1 MSDLNRIRHLA
12 GILTEGVV
20 SVPGMGKQEQP
31 NEVDGMFDKDSND
44 WAANAAEQHDNQDV
58 GSEFDPK
65 LGEGDME
72 ECAQADMLEEGALK
86 EVIQQKIQRAREL
99 QDSMVDP
106 EEASDI
112 IAAELEQEGFEAQE
126 ILNII
131 DAVAEEL
138 EGSDE
143 DEDDG
148 HCHTCNGTGIGQ
160 HGDPDTSRC
169 SSCGGSGV
177 LRGGSDYDDYDPP
190 EYDPDDDYMGPL
202 EEADEQDPQQQI
214 DDESE
219 LNEDELE
226 EAYDLNN
233 GYEDVKYSK
242 GSDYFPTGADSPVT
256 SHTGPSGARQG
267 DNPEQKRME
276 VAEAHK
282 ELVYNYRK
290 FLKESASK

>member
-12 GILTEGVV
+12 GLLTESIV

-31 NEVDGMFDKDSND
+31 NEVDGMFDNNG
-44 WAANAAEQHDNQDV
+44 ATQ
-58 GSEFDPK
+58 G
-65 LGEGDME
+65 ME
-72 ECAQADMLEEGALK
+72 EAVVDEGSFK

-99 QDSMVDP
+99 QGSMVEP
-106 EEASDI
+106 EEVSDM
-112 IAAELEQEGFEAQE
+112 IAAELEQEGFESQDV
-126 ILNII
+126 LNIL
-131 DAVAEEL
+131 DAISQEL
-138 EGSDE
+138 TGD
-143 DEDDG
+143 DEDD
-148 HCHTCNGTGIGQ
+148 HDDTCPTCTGTGIGQ

-169 SSCGGSGV
+169 SDCGGSGV
-177 LRGGSDYDDYDPP
+177 LRGESDYDEDPP
-190 EYDPDDDYMGPL
+190 EREYDTADDIYEDQTNDEIIDDD
-202 EEADEQDPQQQI
+202 
-214 DDESE
+214 SE

-233 GYEDVKYSK
+233 GYEDVKYAK

-290 FLKESASK
+290 FLKESVKN